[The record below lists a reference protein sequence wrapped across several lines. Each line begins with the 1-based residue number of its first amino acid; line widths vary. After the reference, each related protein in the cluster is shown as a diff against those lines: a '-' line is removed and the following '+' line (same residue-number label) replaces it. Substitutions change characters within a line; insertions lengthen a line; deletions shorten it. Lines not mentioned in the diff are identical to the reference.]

1 MHSHLGSEKLSV
13 LKLGLAGL
21 VLILVAWSCSTTE
34 KSTEE
39 PETAEKGPDKK
50 AEEIDKPREQRAIKL
65 ASYRS
70 DISDVYKSQ
79 RQTIPEAFAY
89 RDTTQEV
96 ETNPEEGYRVQ
107 ITATQKKSQAAAVVD
122 TFRTWYS
129 KQKYDSTMGYR
140 PDSYTFFKPP
150 YYRVQVGDF
159 KDRTMAIG
167 FAQLVKQKYPD
178 AWIVHD
184 RIRLNRVPADSLS
197 TYLSKFR

>member
-1 MHSHLGSEKLSV
+1 MYSYLGTDNLRII
-13 LKLGLAGL
+13 KLGFAGL
-21 VLILVAWSCSTTE
+21 ALVLVAWSCSTTE
-34 KSTEE
+34 KSTKETE
-39 PETAEKGPDKK
+39 AVEQGPEKK
-50 AEEIDKPREQRAIKL
+50 AEEADKYPEQAAIKL

-79 RQTIPEAFAY
+79 TQTIPEAFAY
-89 RDTTQEV
+89 RDTTKEV

-159 KDRTMAIG
+159 TDRTMAIG